1 MAKKKLTPEEKA
13 MNKFKKEW
21 SPENL
26 SPSAFKQLV
35 EQLAIK
41 NTDIDV
47 KPAID
52 ASQLV
57 TEFKDSDKKEE
68 QRSET
73 LVDSQKKL
81 IDNLNSLNKT
91 LAKLL
96 PTISDGK
103 KEEPETGLDYRPL
116 GQQFKE
122 KIFGRPEEGG
132 KFDTN
137 SLRWKLGSVR
147 GLALSSG
154 LVKPGG
160 IIDNATA
167 VREERLMKQAG
178 ITRYKEDEDEETQDD
193 KLNVS
198 EEEQDTLKAL
208 SSGADATHELIAITK
223 VENERKAKA
232 DADLLAAIQNMQA
245 ASGGGG
251 VVPSVIEAAGE
262 IAGAKILSKAGG
274 ATRVGK
280 LAKLG
285 KFATRNSK
293 ALKIGGGV
301 LAGGIAAYEG
311 YSDYK
316 AADEQ
321 VKSGVISEDEGDVKK
336 TGAVTG
342 AAGGLGGALAG
353 AAIGQAVIPIPLVG
367 ALIGGAVGGIA
378 GSKLGKGIGEWG
390 AETWKG
396 MTGNDNKTE
405 SVQQEDMVESKGGA
419 VTDTEAMKSKYY
431 KPASKSQVSK
441 DIAIDKAKMMIY
453 RDRQNAEEVAAQS
466 ADNAMAKTPT
476 NAAASNTIVNAPT
489 NVSRQTQN
497 TSMKVNVK
505 DQDNTLRSYYR
516 SRFAS

>member
-1 MAKKKLTPEEKA
+1 MAKKLTPEEKA

-35 EQLAIK
+35 QQLGIK

-52 ASQLV
+52 ASQLA
-57 TEFKDSDKKEE
+57 TEFKDSDKKQE
-68 QRSET
+68 QRAET

-81 IDNLNSLNKT
+81 VDTLNSLNKT
-91 LAKLL
+91 LVKLL
-96 PTISDGK
+96 PTIGGGK
-103 KEEPETGLDYRPL
+103 KEDPETGLDYRPL

-160 IIDNATA
+160 MIDNATA

-178 ITRYKEDEDEETQDD
+178 VTRYKEDEDEETQDD
-193 KLNVS
+193 KFNVS
-198 EEEQDTLKAL
+198 EEEKDTLKAM

-232 DADLLAAIQNMQA
+232 DADLLAAIQNMQSA
-245 ASGGGG
+245 AGGGG
-251 VVPSVIEAAGE
+251 VIPSAIEAAGD
-262 IAGAKILSKAGG
+262 IAGAKILSKGG
-274 ATRVGK
+274 AAGAGK
-280 LAKLG
+280 LTKLATFAAK
-285 KFATRNSK
+285 NSK

-316 AADEQ
+316 TADEQ
-321 VKSGVISEDEGDVKK
+321 VNSGAITEDEGDVKK

-342 AAGGLGGALAG
+342 AAGGFGGALAG

-396 MTGNDNKTE
+396 MTGNDSKTE
-405 SVQQEDMVESKGGA
+405 SVQQGDLIESKGGA
-419 VTDTEAMKSKYY
+419 VNDTEAMRSKYY
-431 KPASKSQVSK
+431 KPTSDSLISK
-441 DIAIDKAKMMIY
+441 DIAIDKAKMQIY
-453 RDRQNAEEVAAQS
+453 ADRQNAEEVAARS
-466 ADNAMAKTPT
+466 ADNAMAKTPNT
-476 NAAASNTIVNAPT
+476 TAPSNNIVNAPT
-489 NVSRQTQN
+489 TISKQTQN
-497 TSMKVNVK
+497 TSMKVNIK

-516 SRFAS
+516 SRFAT